1 MEDLKAKQQLLRF
14 CHDFVDHRI
23 TTASQAMISAQQAA
37 NEEGKNSAGDKYET
51 GRAMMQIERDQAAE
65 QLSEAMKLKKLLDTI
80 DIERVTDRAAL
91 GSLVVCKDMLIFLAI
106 GIGKANV
113 EGQEYLI
120 VAPHS
125 PLGKAL
131 VNKGVNDEFVINGDV
146 KSIVNIL

>member
-1 MEDLKAKQQLLRF
+1 MENLKAKQQLLRF

-23 TTASQAMISAQQAA
+23 ATASQAMTSAQQAA

-80 DIERVTDRAAL
+80 DIERVTGRVAL
-91 GSLVVCKDMLIFLAI
+91 GSLVVSKNMLIFLAI

-113 EGQEYLI
+113 EGLEYLI

-131 VNKGVNDEFVINGDV
+131 INKGVKDEFVINGDV